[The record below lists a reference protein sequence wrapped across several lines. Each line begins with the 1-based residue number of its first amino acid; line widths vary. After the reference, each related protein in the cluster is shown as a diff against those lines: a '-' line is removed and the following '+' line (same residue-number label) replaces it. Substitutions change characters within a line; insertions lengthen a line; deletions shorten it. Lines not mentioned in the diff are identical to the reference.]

1 MACVYT
7 YNGKEYSYDKLVDLL
22 LRTAQI
28 SPSDVLYSI
37 EETRQD
43 RFLKELDKMK
53 SLGNVL
59 ATKVSTSF
67 ATGGD
72 PVGTATKS
80 VQHVLQFLEDERFR
94 ADDGSYYLP
103 QMDKDNFIQNRAA
116 SLMEE
121 DTSLSEA
128 DAVALAEAEY
138 PKWDMQRQDAHIIH
152 HIMRQFESS
161 ITTADIIHALDD
173 LKASSPELSQRIEY
187 IKASSSLL
195 DSLKSV
201 HDKLVQ
207 TRPAGSHVRMS
218 IPVQK
223 VLHTEAGD
231 ITVYDTINQAVVLDD
246 GTIRIYQFKVS
257 EDSIQ
262 NWHLAKTPKV
272 EKYRFELAFIKAML
286 EDRGFL
292 TKNDRNS
299 VQLYVYGIKT
309 TYDHEGFK
317 ATGNLELKSINS
329 DPVIIRLDNN
339 EGGVRMERHLSIAR
353 QFVQPSLKVNSIPEA
368 VEKANA
374 HMRRVWVGKN
384 IQTEALGKTVD
395 DWIADNKRLIVRLE
409 NIDGPAYKVLY
420 PGRKAIYITEK
431 TEIENN
437 VELHDKIQQAIE
449 ETQEHSDAV
458 VSSVQT
464 AINQAY
470 RQGYMDPTSLRSLGS
485 SAGNIASSI
494 QKYFVRPSKD
504 DGTLGEPEWEY
515 LKDSELNDYNIL
527 LFRNRKTGQLDVIAL
542 TNLDLNASVEFKA
555 GRHTLA
561 GSYLSDL
568 NAGPQLKAD
577 WGNIYGMKVAIL
589 MNYILPNLTS
599 NSKLGELKILTTY
612 SGGSSR
618 PFTFRTL
625 IKNNYNPL
633 MQAVQDNTPSEGI
646 FENNFDAADF
656 VDDYQILVSELKDA
670 LNGPTLKQVANIE
683 EKVEALANLTGDSAR
698 IERLTDL
705 AKAIM
710 EQFPAFKGSSAAELA
725 EPSEYKTTRIIQRI
739 SEVIS
744 KLDRE
749 VSQPV
754 KIGKFSRFSMPTRS
768 IASNNF
774 KVIQKLWNETSQR
787 INNEAYDIG
796 LEINKLVQE
805 YYEKRGY
812 SYMQNKTVGN
822 QTQQFRNLYET
833 DSKGKLLMRFKNP
846 YDDSNNLQGYE
857 REFLKKALLIF
868 AKYRYMNAGKK
879 LNITDVDGEAI
890 KKFIEKNESWYFDVP
905 LKKASGSSKLQTGYS
920 IASFRETVSRIIKD
934 PKLWAMEII
943 DDKGL
948 NEYFEAF
955 PVDKQQ
961 DVTRLSVTNYFSFG
975 EQDISG
981 DVFDSGKRD
990 AQLAKHEDYRYFE
1003 TNVEDLLRDFT
1014 FEAVRAQNMKKM
1026 IIGSKLFLLQMHMSG
1041 RTNHNIDAF
1050 KSEFDYISDFLKV
1063 NVFGLPLM
1071 EGSELAAAS
1080 FVLPVKRL
1088 VSKMFIAGNVAGM
1101 MRDTFEGFGQIM
1113 ARAVTKY
1120 GTNISAGNV
1129 IKAYGIVTKDMLT
1142 NRALASVI
1150 SQLCIKY
1157 RMSNIDVS
1165 NVAEGMKTGTKG
1177 LFHFENELY
1186 RTLKDPDFLN
1196 RMVLFV
1202 AKAMEDG
1209 TWNAFDLNK
1218 DGELVYDWKK
1228 DKRFSLLAANDK
1240 SNLELYNK
1248 QKSLFFSLIKLWND
1262 EHPNNQITDMSTLPM
1277 PYSEKEMSDFHALS
1291 DNIWG
1296 SYDKA
1301 NKAMGEHTLLMM
1313 TFGMF
1318 TTWMNG
1324 QIENYFKPLQK
1335 ANDRSEWK
1343 QQKNNNN
1350 ELLYYNEDGSITTED
1365 TGVPVMIQVPIMV
1378 QGIFQT
1384 LQQIWQTIKDGE
1396 SVKEEVFS
1404 SEVNRDNMKK
1414 LITDMV
1420 MTLLYYAVIKV
1431 ALQAWREKQKEA
1443 TDPHDVITNGIC
1455 EVLYRGM
1462 YNAWDGF
1469 KGPLN
1474 LVTFLGEQTNPP
1486 VYTETLAVAKDLY
1499 KFVAGDITIMGFGSR
1514 HLAPIRSFKET
1525 IKAAETGKQP
1535 K

>member
-22 LRTAQI
+22 IQTAQI
-28 SPSDVLYSI
+28 SPSDVLYSV

-53 SLGNVL
+53 SLGSIK

-67 ATGGD
+67 TTGGD

-80 VQHVLQFLEDERFR
+80 VQHVLQFLDDERFR

-103 QMDKDNFIQNRAA
+103 QMDKDSFIKNRAA

-121 DTSLSEA
+121 DTSLSEE
-128 DAVALAEAEY
+128 DALTLAEEEF
-138 PKWDMQRQDAHIIH
+138 PKWDLQRQDAHIIH
-152 HIMRQFESS
+152 YIMRQFESDIS
-161 ITTADIIHALDD
+161 TADIIHALDQ
-173 LKASSPELSQRIEY
+173 LKADNPQLASRIEA
-187 IKASSSLL
+187 IKSSSQLI
-195 DSLKSV
+195 DSLKSI
-201 HDKLVQ
+201 HDKIVT
-207 TRPAGSHVRMS
+207 TRPPGSRVKVS

-231 ITVYDTINQAVVLDD
+231 VTVYDTINQAVVLQD

-257 EDSIQ
+257 EESPQ
-262 NWHLAKTPKV
+262 NWHLSKTPKV
-272 EKYRFELAFIKAML
+272 EKYRFELAFLKAML
-286 EDRGFL
+286 EDQGFL
-292 TKNDRNS
+292 SRHDRND
-299 VQLYVYGIKT
+299 VQLWIYGIQTK
-309 TYDHEGFK
+309 YDHEGFK
-317 ATGNLELKSINS
+317 TSGNLALQSINP
-329 DPVIIRLDNN
+329 DPIVVRLDEA

-353 QFVQPSLKVNSIPEA
+353 QFIQPALKADSIPEA
-368 VEKANA
+368 IEKANA
-374 HMRRVWVGKN
+374 HMNRVWVGKN
-384 IQTEALGKTVD
+384 IQAEALGESVD
-395 DWIADNKRLIVRLE
+395 QWIENHKGKIQRLE
-409 NIDGPAYKVLY
+409 NLDGPAYKVLY

-431 TEIENN
+431 TEPENN
-437 VELHDKIQQAIE
+437 VEMHDKIAQAIE
-449 ETQEHSDAV
+449 ETQEHSDLV
-458 VSSVQT
+458 VRSVQT
-464 AINQAY
+464 AITQAY
-470 RQGYMDPTSLRSLGS
+470 HQGYLDPTSLRGLGS
-485 SAGNIASSI
+485 ASANIASTI
-494 QKYFVRPSKD
+494 QKYFVRPNNA

-515 LKDSELNDYNIL
+515 LKDSELSDYNIL
-527 LFRNRKTGQLDVIAL
+527 LFKNRKTGQLDVVAL
-542 TNLDLNASVEFKA
+542 TNLDLNARVEFKA
-555 GRHTLA
+555 GRGTLA
-561 GSYLSDL
+561 GSYVSNL
-568 NAGPQLKAD
+568 NAGYQLKAD

-599 NSKLGELKILTTY
+599 NSKLGELKVLTTY

-625 IKNNYNPL
+625 VKNFYNPL
-633 MQAVQDNTPSEGI
+633 MQVVQDNTPAEGA

-656 VDDYQILVSELKDA
+656 IDDYQILVNELKDIV
-670 LNGPTLKQVANIE
+670 NGSSLKEISNLADR
-683 EKVEALANLTGDSAR
+683 VEALDMATGDSVR

-710 EQFPAFKGSSAAELA
+710 EQYSLTNRSASEIAESDKIYSRLL
-725 EPSEYKTTRIIQRI
+725 QRI
-739 SEVIS
+739 STVIS
-744 KLDRE
+744 KIDRE
-749 VSQPV
+749 VAQPV
-754 KIGKFSRFSMPTRS
+754 KVGKFSRFSMPTRS
-768 IASNNF
+768 ISSNNF
-774 KVIQKLWNETSQR
+774 KVIQKLWNETSQA
-787 INNEAYDIG
+787 INNEAYDVG

-805 YYEKRGY
+805 YYDKHGY
-812 SYMQNKTVGN
+812 GYVQNKRIGN
-822 QTQQFRNLYET
+822 QTQQFKNLYET

-879 LNITDVDGEAI
+879 FLITDADGDAI
-890 KKFIEKNESWYFDVP
+890 KKFVEKNESWYFDVP

-920 IASFRETVSRIIKD
+920 IASFKESVSKIISD
-934 PKLWAMEII
+934 PKLWAREIL
-943 DDKGL
+943 DDKAL
-948 NEYFEAF
+948 TEYFEDF
-955 PVDKQQ
+955 PVDKEK
-961 DVTRLSVTNYFSFG
+961 DVTRLSVTNYFSYG

-990 AQLAKHEDYRYFE
+990 AQLAKHEDFRYFE

-1014 FEAVRAQNMKKM
+1014 FEAVRVQNMKKM

-1041 RTNHNIDAF
+1041 RANHNIDEF
-1050 KSEFDYISDFLKV
+1050 KSEFDYISDFLKT
-1063 NVFGLPLM
+1063 NVFGIPLM
-1071 EGSELAAAS
+1071 EGSELAAAA

-1120 GTNISAGNV
+1120 GANISASNV
-1129 IKAYGIVTKDMLT
+1129 IKAYGIVTKDMIT
-1142 NRALASVI
+1142 NRPLASII

-1165 NVAEGMKTGTKG
+1165 NVAEGMKTGTRG

-1209 TWNAFDLNK
+1209 TWHAFDLNK

-1228 DKRFSLLAANDK
+1228 DARFSLLANNDK
-1240 SNLELYNK
+1240 TNLELYNK
-1248 QKSLFFSLIKLWND
+1248 QKSLFFSLIKTWNE
-1262 EHPNNQITDMSTLPM
+1262 EHPNNQIADMSTLPM

-1301 NKAMGEHTLLMM
+1301 NKAMGEHSLLMM

-1324 QIENYFKPLQK
+1324 QIENYFKPLQT
-1335 ANDRSEWK
+1335 ANDKSEWK
-1343 QQKNNNN
+1343 QQRNNNN

-1384 LQQIWQTIKDGE
+1384 LRQIWDTIKDGE
-1396 SVKEEVFS
+1396 SVKDEVFS
-1404 SEVNRDNMKK
+1404 SQVNRDNMKK
-1414 LITDMV
+1414 LATDMIV
-1420 MTLLYYAVIKV
+1420 TLLYYAVIKV
-1431 ALQAWREKQKEA
+1431 ALQAWRDKQKEV

-1474 LVTFLGEQTNPP
+1474 LITFLGEQTNPP

-1499 KFVAGDITIMGFGSR
+1499 KFVAGDLTIMGFGSR

-1525 IKAAETGKQP
+1525 IKAAESGKQP
-1535 K
+1535 N